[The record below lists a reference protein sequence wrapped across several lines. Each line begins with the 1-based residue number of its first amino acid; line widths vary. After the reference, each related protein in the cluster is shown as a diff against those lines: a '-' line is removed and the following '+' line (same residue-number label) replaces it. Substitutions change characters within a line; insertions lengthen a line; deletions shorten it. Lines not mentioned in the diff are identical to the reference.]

1 MIFRRLIICYFIS
14 LTATAQ
20 FSPEAFLSAA
30 VSDIELEEI
39 QAAQDFVKNNKFN
52 SPWLRELEF
61 RAKSNDREI
70 GLEDYR
76 LRFGFINPY
85 EISANKK
92 YRQELDQTIQL
103 RKQMKLND
111 VLKMRYDLLIEQVY
125 LSSQIRNAEELE
137 EFYRRLRVLVYQ
149 NERDNLK
156 EEILDL
162 EDRLFKQR
170 SKLYDLEQKLNIN
183 QYLIKEKLT
192 DTISINIDINTLI
205 TYEYIFEH
213 LNTQENNTNLHSQ
226 LATQETNLRESR
238 FTVEKAESYRNIGF
252 FQAEYDMER
261 GDELADQ
268 LGYRIGVTIPIF
280 NPDKPDLQRDRLSI
294 VENEAKQKRRINQN
308 QRYQDILEMDFQH
321 IKRQM
326 ILLEQELK
334 FMTQFEAAEGQ
345 LSLDLLRKST
355 EFRFLL
361 ENRKMGLYTLLLN
374 KFIDSLYQR
383 GILVSSPMVNHISR
397 NLLPLTISLE

>member
-1 MIFRRLIICYFIS
+1 MMFRKLVICYFIS

-20 FSPEAFLSAA
+20 ISPEAFLSAA
-30 VSDIELEEI
+30 VSDIELVEI
-39 QAAQDFVKNNKFN
+39 QAAQDFMKNNKFN

-85 EISANKK
+85 EIRANKN
-92 YRQELDQTIQL
+92 YHQQLDQTIQL

-111 VLKMRYDLLIEQVY
+111 VLKMRYELLIEQVY

-137 EFYRRLRVLVYQ
+137 EFYGRLRVLVYQ
-149 NERDNLK
+149 NERENLK

-162 EDRLFKQR
+162 EDQLFKQR
-170 SKLYDLEQKLNIN
+170 SKLHDLEQKLKIN
-183 QYLIKEKLT
+183 QYLIKEKLE
-192 DTISINIDINTLI
+192 DTLSINLDISMLISI
-205 TYEYIFEH
+205 EYIFEH
-213 LNTQENNTNLHSQ
+213 LNTQEGTNLQSQ
-226 LATQETNLRESR
+226 LATQENKLRESR

-252 FQAEYDMER
+252 FQAEYDIER
-261 GDELADQ
+261 GDELDDQ
-268 LGYRIGVTIPIF
+268 LGYRIGVTIPIV

-294 VENEAKQKRRINQN
+294 AENEAKQRKRLNQN
-308 QRYQDILEMDFQH
+308 QRNQDILQMDFQH
-321 IKRQM
+321 IQKQM

-334 FMTQFEAAEGQ
+334 FMTQFETSEGQ
-345 LSLDLLRKST
+345 LSLDLVRKSK
-355 EFRFLL
+355 EFHSLL
-361 ENRKMGLYTLLLN
+361 ENRKMGLYTLLLS
-374 KFIDSLYQR
+374 KYIDILYQK
-383 GILVSSPMVNHISR
+383 GKLVSSPMVNHISK

>member
-1 MIFRRLIICYFIS
+1 MMFRKLVICFFIS

-20 FSPEAFLSAA
+20 ISPEAFLSAA
-30 VSDIELEEI
+30 VSDIELVEI
-39 QAAQDFVKNNKFN
+39 QAAQDFMKNNKFN

-85 EISANKK
+85 EIRANKN
-92 YRQELDQTIQL
+92 YHQQLGQTIQL

-111 VLKMRYDLLIEQVY
+111 VLKMRYELLIEQVY

-149 NERDNLK
+149 NERENLK

-162 EDRLFKQR
+162 EDQLFKQR
-170 SKLYDLEQKLNIN
+170 SKLYDLEQKLKIN
-183 QYLIKEKLT
+183 QYLIKEKLE
-192 DTISINIDINTLI
+192 DTISINLNISMLISID
-205 TYEYIFEH
+205 YIFEH
-213 LNTQENNTNLHSQ
+213 LNTQEGTNLQSQ
-226 LATQETNLRESR
+226 LATQENKLRESR

-252 FQAEYDMER
+252 FQAEYDIDR
-261 GDELADQ
+261 GDELDDQ
-268 LGYRIGVTIPIF
+268 LGYRIGVTIPIV

-294 VENEAKQKRRINQN
+294 AENEAKQRKRLNQN
-308 QRYQDILEMDFQH
+308 QRNQDILQMDFQH
-321 IKRQM
+321 IQKQM

-334 FMTQFEAAEGQ
+334 FITQFETSEGQ
-345 LSLDLLRKST
+345 LSLDLVRKSK
-355 EFRFLL
+355 EFHSLL
-361 ENRKMGLYTLLLN
+361 KNRKMGLYTLLLS
-374 KFIDSLYQR
+374 KYIDILYQK
-383 GILVSSPMVNHISR
+383 GKLVSSPMVNHISK